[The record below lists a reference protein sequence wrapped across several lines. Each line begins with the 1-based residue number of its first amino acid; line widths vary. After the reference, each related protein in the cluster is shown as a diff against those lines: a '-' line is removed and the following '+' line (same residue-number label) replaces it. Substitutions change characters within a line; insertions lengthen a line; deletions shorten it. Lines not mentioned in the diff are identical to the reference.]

1 MVRKVL
7 NILFTVALTAVLIFL
22 GAFVFRS
29 SYVRLWQGIKDFGLS
44 VGFYF
49 CSMFKIQNG
58 IVPTVSTIPEVQTPQ
73 VTLPTDI
80 DGFKDNTVSYFSLLF
95 NGDNF
100 RNWLVHISGIIV
112 KVSKTLIII
121 LPCIVILIF
130 AIKALYRKENTN
142 HGKETV
148 PLRVFKAISKWTY
161 QPIKQFVRGYAAF
174 IKENKWI
181 LICWIIMSALNFN
194 LATIAVEF
202 FAYYFY
208 FAVVFDF
215 GTVYTQFV
223 KLFADLKTP
232 FVYFPW
238 WTLLF
243 AIYPLLD
250 KFRRRIATG
259 KLRHY
264 EARNC
269 GFINELPIVSLTCGS
284 MGKKKTTAITDM
296 ALSQEVMFRQKALDI
311 LQRGDMKFSMF
322 PWILFEKAM
331 QAEIESGRIYNLATV
346 KCWVISL
353 EERGEL
359 FGYDSER
366 YGLEYD
372 NGLSVENIYDVLSTY
387 AQAYFIYIIESSLIV
402 SNYSIREDNLLI
414 DSGNFP
420 VWLTDFFPTNFRRSS
435 RHAHILDFDI
445 LRLGKKVLE
454 NNPNAGSF
462 EFGVIG
468 ITEIGKERGNNL
480 ELQEKKKSAEEAN
493 QKNDKFNSWLKMCR
507 HSATVDN
514 FPFIKV
520 FADEQRPESWGA
532 DARDLCDIV
541 NIASSSEQKLAMPF
555 YTIGDMIAEWA
566 FNRFIGLYYD
576 FRFRRG
582 DNTLLVHVFKSVT
595 VWLWK
600 RNIRIYNRY
609 GYSVLSIEKERG
621 TMDGK
626 VQRKKYYLMNA
637 KIYRKRFATDC
648 FADYFNDMALRT
660 NVGLND
666 YREYLTECASVDELQ
681 AQNSYFINALYGD
694 VSSQPSILNTEAV
707 TGIRSNQ
714 SKGGGS

>member
-1 MVRKVL
+1 MRRVL
-7 NILFTVALTAVLIFL
+7 NIILTVLLTIAFAVL

-29 SYVRLWQGIKDFGLS
+29 SYIRLYYAFKDFGLS
-44 VGFYF
+44 VGYYF
-49 CSMFKIQNG
+49 CEMFG
-58 IVPTVSTIPEVQTPQ
+58 ISHSIMPTVNTIPEIQTPQ
-73 VTLPTDI
+73 VTLPTDF
-80 DGFKDNTVSYFSLLF
+80 DGFKDNTAQYFSLLF
-95 NGDNF
+95 NSDNF
-100 RNWLVHISGIIV
+100 NGWIGHITGVLADFAKILV
-112 KVSKTLIII
+112 II
-121 LPCIVILIF
+121 LPCILVLILV
-130 AIKALYRKENTN
+130 IKALYKKENN
-142 HGKETV
+142 KHGKDTV
-148 PLRVFKAISKWTY
+148 PLRVFKNVARFTY
-161 QPIKQFVRGYAAF
+161 QPLKQLVAEYVAF
-174 IKENKWI
+174 IHRNS
-181 LICWIIMSALNFN
+181 WIIVCWLILWAFNFN
-194 LATIAVEF
+194 LVTIVIEF

-208 FAVVFDF
+208 FAVEFDF
-215 GTVYTQFV
+215 GTIYIQLV

-232 FVYFPW
+232 FIYFPYW
-238 WTLLF
+238 ALLF
-243 AIYPLLD
+243 LIYPLFD
-250 KFRRRIATG
+250 RFRKRIANSR
-259 KLRHY
+259 LRHY

-296 ALSQEVMFRQKALDI
+296 ALSQEVMFRQKAFDI
-311 LQRGDMKFSMF
+311 LQKNDMKFPMF
-322 PWILFEKAM
+322 SWIKFEKAL
-331 QAEIESGRIYNLATV
+331 QTEIENGRVYNLATV

-353 EERGEL
+353 EQSGEL
-359 FGYDSER
+359 FGYDGER

-372 NGLSVENIYDVLSTY
+372 NGLRAENIYSVLSTY

-402 SNYSIREDNLLI
+402 SNYSIRTDNLLA

-420 VWLTDFFPTNFRRSS
+420 MWLTDFFPTNFRRNS

-480 ELQEKKKSAEEAN
+480 ELQEKKKSADEAN
-493 QKNDKFNSWLKMCR
+493 QKNDRFNSWLKMCR

-541 NIASSSEQKLAMPF
+541 NIVSSGELKLAMPF
-555 YTIGDMIAEWA
+555 YTIGDMVAEWA

-582 DNTLLVHVFKSVT
+582 DNTLLVHVLKSIT
-595 VWLWK
+595 ALLWK
-600 RNIRIYNRY
+600 RNVKIYNRY
-609 GYSVLSIEKERG
+609 GYSVLKIEKERG

-626 VQRKKYYLMNA
+626 VQRKKYYLMSA

-648 FADYFNDMALRT
+648 FADYFNDMAMRT

-681 AQNSYFINALYGD
+681 AQNSYFINALYGGE
-694 VSSQPSILNTEAV
+694 S
-707 TGIRSNQ
+707 
-714 SKGGGS
+714 

>member
-1 MVRKVL
+1 MRRAL
-7 NILFTVALTAVLIFL
+7 NIILTVALTIAFIIL

-29 SYVRLWQGIKDFGLS
+29 SYIRLGYAFKDFGLS
-44 VGFYF
+44 VAYYF
-49 CSMFKIQNG
+49 CVMFG
-58 IVPTVSTIPEVQTPQ
+58 ISHNITPTVNTIPGVQTPQ
-73 VTLPTDI
+73 VTLPTDF
-80 DGFKDNTVSYFSLLF
+80 DGFKENSVQYFSLLF

-100 RNWLVHISGIIV
+100 DGWLAHISGVMGDLAKILVIIIPCILAFI
-112 KVSKTLIII
+112 LIIK
-121 LPCIVILIF
+121 
-130 AIKALYRKENTN
+130 AIYRRENN
-142 HGKETV
+142 KHGIDTV
-148 PLRVFKAISKWTY
+148 PLRVFKFLSKIIY
-161 QPIKQFVRGYAAF
+161 QPTKRFVAGYVEFVRSHS
-174 IKENKWI
+174 WI
-181 LICWIIMSALNFN
+181 WICWVIIWVLNFN
-194 LATIAVEF
+194 LATIIVEF
-202 FAYYFY
+202 FAYYFF
-208 FAVVFDF
+208 FAVEFDF
-215 GTVYTQFV
+215 STVYTQFV

-238 WTLLF
+238 WSLLLL
-243 AIYPLLD
+243 IYPLFD
-250 KFRRRIATG
+250 RFRKRIATMR
-259 KLRHY
+259 LRHY

-296 ALSQEVMFRQKALDI
+296 ALSQEVMFRQKAFDI
-311 LQRGDMKFSMF
+311 LQKNDMKFPHF

-331 QAEIESGRIYNLATV
+331 QAEIESGRVYNLATV
-346 KCWVISL
+346 KYWVAEL

-366 YGLEYD
+366 YGLLFD
-372 NGLSVENIYDVLSTY
+372 DGLKEDSLYKVLSTY
-387 AQAYFIYIIESSLIV
+387 AQAYFIYIITSSLIV

-420 VWLTDFFPTNFRRSS
+420 MWLMDFFPKRFRQDS
-435 RHAHILDFDI
+435 RHAHILDFDV

-454 NNPNAGSF
+454 ENPNAGSF

-480 ELQEKKKSAEEAN
+480 ELQEKKKNSDEAN

-541 NIASSSEQKLAMPF
+541 NITASGEMKLAMPF
-555 YTIGDMIAEWA
+555 YTIGDMISEWA
-566 FNRFIGLYYD
+566 FNKFIGLYYD

-582 DNTLLVHVFKSVT
+582 DNTLLIHILKCLTF
-595 VWLWK
+595 WLWK
-600 RNIRIYNRY
+600 RNIKIYNRY
-609 GYSVLSIEKERG
+609 GYSVLKIEKERG

-626 VQRKKYYLMNA
+626 IYKKKYYLMSA

-666 YREYLTECASVDELQ
+666 YREYLTERASVDELQ
-681 AQNSYFINALYGD
+681 AQNSYFVNALYG
-694 VSSQPSILNTEAV
+694 I
-707 TGIRSNQ
+707 
-714 SKGGGS
+714 GGND

>member
-1 MVRKVL
+1 MRRGL
-7 NILFTVALTAVLIFL
+7 NITFTVLLTVGFILL

-29 SYVRLWQGIKDFGLS
+29 SCIRLGYAFKDFGIS
-44 VGFYF
+44 IGYYF
-49 CSMFKIQNG
+49 CEMFG
-58 IVPTVSTIPEVQTPQ
+58 IEHNIIPTVNDIPEVQTPQ
-73 VTLPTDI
+73 VTLPTDFN
-80 DGFKDNTVSYFSLLF
+80 GFKDNTSVYFRLLF
-95 NGDNF
+95 NSDNF
-100 RNWLVHISGIIV
+100 NGWLGHISGVTADFAKIIV
-112 KVSKTLIII
+112 II
-121 LPCIVILIF
+121 LPCILAFVLIV
-130 AIKALYRKENTN
+130 KAFYKKENN
-142 HGKETV
+142 KYGKDTI
-148 PLRVFKAISKWTY
+148 PLRIFKFISRFTY
-161 QPIKQFVRGYAAF
+161 QPLKQFVRGYIAF
-174 IKENKWI
+174 IRNHSWI
-181 LICWIIMSALNFN
+181 FVCWVILWALNFN

-208 FAVVFDF
+208 FAVEFDF
-215 GTVYTQFV
+215 GTIYTQFI

-232 FVYFPW
+232 FIYFPW

-243 AIYPLLD
+243 LIYPFFN
-250 KFRRRIATG
+250 KFRKKIANSR
-259 KLRHY
+259 LRHY
-264 EARNC
+264 ESRNC

-296 ALSQEVMFRQKALDI
+296 ALSQEVMFRQKAFDI
-311 LQRGDMKFSMF
+311 LQKNDMKFPYF
-322 PWILFEKAM
+322 PWIMFEKAL
-331 QAEIESGRIYNLATV
+331 QFEIENDRVYNIATV
-346 KCWVISL
+346 KRWVRSL

-359 FGYDSER
+359 FGHDGER
-366 YGLEYD
+366 YGLTYID
-372 NGLSVENIYDVLSTY
+372 GLKEDGIYNVLSTY

-402 SNYSIREDNLLI
+402 SNYSIREDNLLAN
-414 DSGNFP
+414 SGNFP
-420 VWLTDFFPTNFRRSS
+420 MWLTEFFPTNFRRNS

-462 EFGVIG
+462 EFGVIA

-480 ELQEKKKSAEEAN
+480 ELQEKKKSADETN

-532 DARDLCDIV
+532 DARDLCDIL
-541 NIASSSEQKLAMPF
+541 NIVSSGELKLAMPF

-566 FNRFIGLYYD
+566 FNKFIGLYYD

-582 DNTLLVHVFKSVT
+582 DNTLLVHILKSVT
-595 VWLWK
+595 AWLWK
-600 RNIRIYNRY
+600 QNIKVYNRY
-609 GYSVLSIEKERG
+609 GYSVLKIEKERG

-626 VQRKKYYLMNA
+626 VQKKKYYLMNA

-666 YREYLTECASVDELQ
+666 YREYLTECASVEELK
-681 AQNSYFINALYGD
+681 AQNSYFINALYG
-694 VSSQPSILNTEAV
+694 L
-707 TGIRSNQ
+707 
-714 SKGGGS
+714 GG

>member
-1 MVRKVL
+1 MRRVL
-7 NILFTVALTAVLIFL
+7 NIILTVALTVGFILL
-22 GAFVFRS
+22 GVFVFRS
-29 SYVRLWQGIKDFGLS
+29 SYIRLWQGVKDFGLS
-44 VGFYF
+44 VAYYF
-49 CSMFKIQNG
+49 CVMFG
-58 IVPTVSTIPEVQTPQ
+58 INHNITPTVNVIPTISTPQ
-73 VTLPTDI
+73 VTLPTDFE
-80 DGFKDNTVSYFSLLF
+80 GFKSNTAEYFSLLF

-100 RNWLVHISGIIV
+100 NGWLAHISGVIIEF
-112 KVSKTLIII
+112 SKILVII
-121 LPCIVILIF
+121 LPCIFVLILV
-130 AIKALYRKENTN
+130 IKALYKRQNNK
-142 HGKETV
+142 HGKDTV
-148 PLRVFKAISKWTY
+148 PLRIFKCISRFTY
-161 QPIKQFVRGYAAF
+161 QPLKRFVRGYIEF
-174 IKENKWI
+174 IRKYSWI
-181 LICWIIMSALNFN
+181 FVCWVILWALNFN
-194 LATIAVEF
+194 LATIVIEF
-202 FAYYFY
+202 LAYYFY
-208 FAVVFDF
+208 FAVEFDF
-215 GTVYTQFV
+215 STIYTQFV

-243 AIYPLLD
+243 IIYPLFD
-250 KFRRRIATG
+250 KFRKRIATAR
-259 KLRHY
+259 LRHY

-296 ALSQEVMFRQKALDI
+296 ALSQEVMFRQKAFDI
-311 LQRGDMKFSMF
+311 LQKSDMKFPYF
-322 PWILFEKAM
+322 PWILFEKAL
-331 QAEIESGRIYNLATV
+331 QSEIESGQVYNLATV

-359 FGYDSER
+359 FGYDGER
-366 YGLEYD
+366 YGLTND
-372 NGLSVENIYDVLSTY
+372 DGLKEDGIYDVLSTY
-387 AQAYFIYIIESSLIV
+387 AQAYFIYITESSLIV
-402 SNYSIREDNLLI
+402 SNYSMRTDNLLI
-414 DSGNFP
+414 DNGNFP
-420 VWLTDFFPTNFRRSS
+420 MWLTDFFPTNFRRES

-445 LRLGKKVLE
+445 LRLGKKVLDE
-454 NNPNAGSF
+454 NPNAGSF

-480 ELQEKKKSAEEAN
+480 ELQEKKKNADEAN

-532 DARDLCDIV
+532 DARDLCDIL
-541 NIASSSEQKLAMPF
+541 NIVSSGELKLAMPF

-582 DNTLLVHVFKSVT
+582 DNTLLVHIFKSVT
-595 VWLWK
+595 AWLWK

-609 GYSVLSIEKERG
+609 GYSVLKIEKERG

-626 VQRKKYYLMNA
+626 VSKKKYYLMSA

-681 AQNSYFINALYGD
+681 AQNSYFINALYG
-694 VSSQPSILNTEAV
+694 L
-707 TGIRSNQ
+707 
-714 SKGGGS
+714 GGDA